1 MDQESRIQIALRAIR
16 AKTIPSIR
24 KAAKLYDVPRST
36 LQARL
41 HGAQTIKQAHQPF
54 QRLTPAEE
62 ESLVRTIN
70 RMYGWGWPMTIKA
83 TDRFAQDILYSRG
96 DPVPLGQGWYSHF
109 LKRHPDLKTSRS
121 RSLDQARRDASDP
134 DILQAWFS
142 LFMATTFEYGI
153 PQCDWYNMDE
163 KGFMKGIS
171 DNVKVI
177 ISRNDKEAFM
187 IQPGNRD
194 WVSIVEC
201 ISTTN

>member
-1 MDQESRIQIALRAIR
+1 MDQESRIQNALRAIR
-16 AKTIPSIR
+16 AKIIPSIR
-24 KAAKLYDVPRST
+24 KAAELYDVPRST

-83 TDRFAQDILYSRG
+83 TERFAQEILYSKG
-96 DPVPLGQGWYSHF
+96 DTVPLGHGWYSHF

-142 LFMATTFEYGI
+142 LFTATTFEYGI
-153 PQCDWYNMDE
+153 P
-163 KGFMKGIS
+163 
-171 DNVKVI
+171 
-177 ISRNDKEAFM
+177 
-187 IQPGNRD
+187 
-194 WVSIVEC
+194 
-201 ISTTN
+201 